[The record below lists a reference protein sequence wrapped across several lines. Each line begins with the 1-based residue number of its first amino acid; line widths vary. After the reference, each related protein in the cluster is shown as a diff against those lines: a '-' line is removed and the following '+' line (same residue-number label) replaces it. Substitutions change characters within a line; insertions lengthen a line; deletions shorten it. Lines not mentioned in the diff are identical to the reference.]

1 MIRAIVASLLHCLD
15 TQASAAGLVHLDDAV
30 DAAILVAQ
38 RREAASKVYIVAEPR
53 AYSSHEI
60 YEIVL
65 RSPGGGRRAGV
76 RPERCSCQPRW
87 LATSASGSHGGGCPS
102 TRSPCPSSPGL
113 LHTAPRRSSASWAS
127 GRRRALRPPPPTW
140 LPSAQLRDR
149 SPEGC
154 WLSTQPDQSLTQES
168 RATHGSR
175 EPRHCRPCR
184 QARATH
190 RRRGPTTN
198 PSSWTFHAWSL

>member
-1 MIRAIVASLLHCLD
+1 MAPGHKGHLLRMIRAIVASLLHCLD

-38 RREAASKVYIVAEPR
+38 RREAASKVYIVAE
-53 AYSSHEI
+53 
-60 YEIVL
+60 
-65 RSPGGGRRAGV
+65 RR
-76 RPERCSCQPRW
+76 SCQPRW

-154 WLSTQPDQSLTQES
+154 WLSTQPDQSLTRES

-175 EPRHCRPCR
+175 DPRPCRPCR